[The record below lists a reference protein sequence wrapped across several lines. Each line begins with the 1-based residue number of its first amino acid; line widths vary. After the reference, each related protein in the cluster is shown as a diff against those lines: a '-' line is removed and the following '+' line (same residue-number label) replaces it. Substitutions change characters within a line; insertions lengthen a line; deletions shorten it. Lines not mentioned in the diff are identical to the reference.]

1 MHLEMLESRLASVEW
16 GLVDDLLAGPS
27 FKALS
32 DVTIRAD
39 SSSMGCSVEAHKF
52 YCFSSDDLWDYLA
65 EHQERSKSFFKKKL
79 PQLDARGIL
88 SVE

>member
-16 GLVDDLLAGPS
+16 ELVDNLLAGPA

-39 SSSMGCSVEAHKF
+39 PSALGCSLEAHRF
-52 YCFSSDDLWDYLA
+52 YYFSSDDLWDYLA
-65 EHQERSKSFFKKKL
+65 GHHERSKSFFKEKL
-79 PQLDARGIL
+79 PQLEARGIL